1 MFDSAGV
8 ASVVAAT
15 PATKERLL
23 IICLPDPSFLL
34 ASNGL
39 TVSGKGKCLIDESDV
54 VPLATVGQPRV
65 YGAKM
70 KTELIITTYNSIRAL
85 ELCLV
90 SVAGQS
96 LLPDMICIADDGSG
110 PETKSFIESLSAT
123 YPNLEFRHVWHPDN
137 GFEKC
142 AILNNA
148 IESSDADFL
157 FFLDG
162 DVMIHPVFLK
172 RHFDLAQR
180 GRFSTGSLIRLDT
193 PTTEAMT
200 AEKITSGQV
209 FDRGWLREAGAID
222 RLGTWL
228 KTMPFP
234 FALQNVLDVIT
245 PVQKALCGANWS
257 AFRDDILKV
266 NGFDETLKYGG
277 LDKEFGIRLINAG
290 VKGRHLRYTAPLVHL
305 DHPRGY
311 RDPEKVKR
319 HKAMIKDV
327 RTSGRSWTEHG
338 IIKGPKPA

>member
-1 MFDSAGV
+1 
-8 ASVVAAT
+8 
-15 PATKERLL
+15 
-23 IICLPDPSFLL
+23 
-34 ASNGL
+34 
-39 TVSGKGKCLIDESDV
+39 
-54 VPLATVGQPRV
+54 
-65 YGAKM
+65 M
-70 KTELIITTYNSIRAL
+70 KTELIITTYNSVRAL

-90 SVAGQS
+90 SVARQS
-96 LLPDMICIADDGSG
+96 LLPDTICIADDGSG
-110 PETKSFIESLSAT
+110 PETKEFIDGLGAT
-123 YPNLEFRHVWHPDN
+123 YPNLTFRHVWHEDQ

-142 AILNNA
+142 RILNKA
-148 IESSDADFL
+148 IESSEAEFL

-162 DVMIHPVFLK
+162 DVMIHPNFLK

-180 GRFSTGSLIRLDT
+180 GRFSTGSLIRLDET
-193 PTTEAMT
+193 ATEAMT
-200 AEKITSGQV
+200 SEIVTSGDA
-209 FDRGWLREAGAID
+209 FDRSWLRENRAID

-234 FALQNVLDVIT
+234 FAIQNLLDVTT

-257 AFRDDILKV
+257 AFREDILKV

-319 HKAMIKDV
+319 HKAMIKEV
-327 RTSGRSWTEHG
+327 RTSGRSWTEDG
-338 IIKGPKPA
+338 IIKGPKPV

>member
-1 MFDSAGV
+1 
-8 ASVVAAT
+8 
-15 PATKERLL
+15 
-23 IICLPDPSFLL
+23 
-34 ASNGL
+34 
-39 TVSGKGKCLIDESDV
+39 
-54 VPLATVGQPRV
+54 
-65 YGAKM
+65 M
-70 KTELIITTYNSIRAL
+70 KTELIITTYNSVRAL

-90 SVAGQS
+90 SVSRQS
-96 LLPDMICIADDGSG
+96 VLPDAICIADDGSG
-110 PETKSFIESLSAT
+110 PESKEFIDGLSTT
-123 YPNLEFRHVWHPDN
+123 YPKLSFRHVWHEDQ

-142 AILNNA
+142 RILNKA
-148 IESSDADFL
+148 IESSEAEFL

-162 DVMIHPVFLK
+162 DVMIHPNFLK
-172 RHFDLAQR
+172 RHFDLAKR
-180 GRFSTGSLIRLDT
+180 GRFSTGSLIRLDG
-193 PTTEAMT
+193 TTTDAMQ
-200 AEKITSGQV
+200 AETITSGDV
-209 FDRGWLREAGAID
+209 FDRSWLRKNRAID

-234 FALQNVLDVIT
+234 FAVQNVLDVIT

-319 HKAMIKDV
+319 HKALIKEV
-327 RTSGRSWTEHG
+327 RSSGRSWTENG
-338 IIKGPKPA
+338 IIKGPKPV